1 LDDDGYLADA
11 EAFHR
16 SIVIAKN
23 PDKFAKFFYEKG
35 MADAVGTVAKESKN
49 IDMTRQAT
57 QVTPTDGVKI
67 RVIDPDRGS
76 RLVIKK
82 R

>member
-1 LDDDGYLADA
+1 
-11 EAFHR
+11 
-16 SIVIAKN
+16 
-23 PDKFAKFFYEKG
+23 

-49 IDMTRQAT
+49 IDMTRQAI
-57 QVTPTDGVKI
+57 QSTPTEGMKV